1 MMVITLY
8 TSRVVLQNLG
18 VTDFGIYN
26 IVGGVV
32 VMFSFLS
39 ITLEVAIRRFLAVE
53 LGKGGE
59 NYHQVFLSSLYAIFI
74 VGLVLI
80 IGLETIGLWF
90 VNYKLTIPLE
100 RLSAANWAFQFS
112 ILTFLIHF
120 LTIPFNASIT
130 ANERMDAYAYFGII
144 DALMRLGV
152 AFAIQI
158 AVTDKLILYAEL
170 ITISAF
176 VLSLLN
182 IGFCRLKL
190 GLKFSLKLTDKTYMK
205 SILQFSGWSVMGQ
218 MANLLSTQGIN
229 MMFNMFWG
237 VAVNAAM
244 GISQQA
250 STALSRFITNFQIA
264 FGPQLTKSYAV
275 SGLSKETFTF
285 MSRISKVVLFLIF
298 VIGYS
303 LLVNIDALLDL
314 WLVEVPEYANG
325 FCRVA
330 ILMAAIEGCAGPLY
344 ILVYAKGDVKKYQI
358 WLTIVQVIY
367 VVATYI
373 MCKMGYSPVVVYAL
387 AVVSYVVAYFVRLYL
402 LRNIMQFPVLEYLKN
417 IFVPLL
423 LPAICLFVVQFLLI
437 NNIQLDSLIGD
448 AVVKVLLCVFF
459 STTIMFGLYFSKE
472 ERKYALDLLR
482 KRH

>member
-1 MMVITLY
+1 MADVINNKRVLKNTAALYIRMALMMVITLY

-80 IGLETIGLWF
+80 IGL
-90 VNYKLTIPLE
+90 V
-100 RLSAANWAFQFS
+100 
-112 ILTFLIHF
+112 LTFLIHF

-472 ERKYALDLLR
+472 ERSPLTVS
-482 KRH
+482 